1 MERRRELI
9 YQSDV
14 LEMVRIEEG
23 WLRKDL
29 GYGSRW
35 RVVGFRRGREGD
47 EGSLDFFLSN
57 LVSKSACDV
66 MF

>member
-29 GYGSRW
+29 GYGSGW

-47 EGSLDFFLSN
+47 EGILGFFVKFS
-57 LVSKSACDV
+57 VKSACDI
-66 MF
+66 ML